1 MTLRQRFLS
10 QLWRRKLATRC
21 VAARRGGGNRPS
33 KKLGAGMDFGDFRPY
48 AEGDTTRHIDPNL
61 YARLGT
67 LFVRQYVEE
76 RPLEIGIVLDCS
88 ASMMAP
94 DNAKFDHAL
103 SLVEAFAALSLAGG
117 DRLRLYCGGVESK
130 NFSGKANFAALTQWL
145 QNQKRPQAMPWRRV
159 AQQFRNLGLVIVIS
173 DFLFDMPDRILVP
186 FTANGAE
193 LWAIQ
198 LLTPAEESLEGFAP
212 GALIVE
218 DAETGTELAL
228 AITPELVDQYQRLV
242 TAHRHQLVTCIRARG
257 GQFHCLRI
265 DQNFERLVLEL
276 SAGG

>member
-1 MTLRQRFLS
+1 MTLRPEFLA

-21 VAARRGGGNRPS
+21 VAAGRGGGNRPS

-48 AEGDTTRHIDPNL
+48 AEGDTTRQIDPNL

-145 QNQKRPQAMPWRRV
+145 QNQKRPQAMHWRRL
-159 AQQFRNLGLVIVIS
+159 AQQTSTSALVIVIS
-173 DFLFDMPDRILVP
+173 DFLFEEPDKILAEFAAKGV
-186 FTANGAE
+186 E
-193 LWAIQ
+193 LWTIQ
-198 LLTPAEESLEGFAP
+198 VLTPAEDRLDGFAL
-212 GALIVE
+212 GTLTVE
-218 DAETGTELAL
+218 DAETGAQVAL
-228 AITPELVDQYQRLV
+228 AITPELIDQYQRLV
-242 TAHRHQLVTCIRARG
+242 IAHRQQLATSIRARG
-257 GQFHCLRI
+257 GQFHSFRT
-265 DQNFERLVLEL
+265 DQNIERFILEL